1 MTKNILLT
9 VVGAVLGFML
19 GFLVANSFSKALTPP
34 PGTVADTSSRATPAA
49 APPLDPAQT
58 SGKLPPN
65 HPNISGDTATGD
77 AATNGTTTGAANITA
92 NSAQAQSAMDQAD
105 RQPRSFDAQM
115 SAAAVFY
122 QAGAFDKAALYL
134 SRALAINPNNADAL
148 TAMGDTK
155 YDAGD
160 YAGAASFY
168 ERSLAQRPSD
178 VDVRT
183 DLGNTYFQRSP
194 PDFDRAIAEYR
205 KALQLDP
212 KHEKTLQN
220 LAAAA
225 LRKGDKQT
233 ARDAVEKLAS
243 VNPSNQF
250 ATRMRAALENNSTP

>member
-9 VVGAVLGFML
+9 VVGTLLGFML
-19 GFLVANSFSKALTPP
+19 GFLFANSFSKDLIP
-34 PGTVADTSSRATPAA
+34 PGSTTETASRAMPA

-58 SGKLPPN
+58 SGKLPPD
-65 HPNISGDTATGD
+65 HPNVGGGATTGD
-77 AATNGTTTGAANITA
+77 ATANGGTAGASNITA

-134 SRALAINPNNADAL
+134 NRALIVNPNNADAL

-160 YAGAASFY
+160 YGSAASFY
-168 ERSLAQRPSD
+168 ERSLAQRPND

-183 DLGNTYFQRSP
+183 DLGNTYFQRTP
-194 PDFDRAIAEYR
+194 PDFDRALIEYR

-233 ARDAVEKLAS
+233 ARDAVEKLAG
-243 VNPSNQF
+243 VNPSSQF
-250 ATRMRAALENNSTP
+250 VARMRTALENSSTP

>member
-19 GFLVANSFSKALTPP
+19 GFLFANSFSKALTPP
-34 PGTVADTSSRATPAA
+34 GSVAETAPRAMPAA

-65 HPNISGDTATGD
+65 HPNISGNAAAGD
-77 AATNGTTTGAANITA
+77 AIANGATTGSSNIAA

-115 SAAAVFY
+115 TAVAVFY
-122 QAGAFDKAALYL
+122 QAGALDKAAFYL
-134 SRALAINPNNADAL
+134 NRALAINPNNADAL

-160 YAGAASFY
+160 YTSAASFY
-168 ERSLAQRPSD
+168 ERSLAQRPND
-178 VDVRT
+178 MDART
-183 DLGNTYFQRSP
+183 SLGDTYFQRTP
-194 PDFDRAIAEYR
+194 PDFDRAIIEYR

-233 ARDAVEKLAS
+233 ARDAVEKLAG

-250 ATRMRAALENNSTP
+250 AARMRAALENNSTP

>member
-19 GFLVANSFSKALTPP
+19 GFLVANSFSKNLIP
-34 PGTVADTSSRATPAA
+34 PGSVAEISSRATTPAA

-65 HPNISGDTATGD
+65 HPNISSDGATGD
-77 AATNGTTTGAANITA
+77 ATANGVTAGVPNIAA

-134 SRALAINPNNADAL
+134 NRALAINPSNADAL

-160 YAGAASFY
+160 YASAASFY

-194 PDFDRAIAEYR
+194 PDFDRAIIEYR

-225 LRKGDKQT
+225 MRKGDKQT
-233 ARDAVEKLAS
+233 ARDAVEKLAN

>member
-9 VVGAVLGFML
+9 IVGTLLGFML
-19 GFLVANSFSKALTPP
+19 GFLVANSFGKAMAP
-34 PGTVADTSSRATPAA
+34 PGSMAVTQSRAMPV

-58 SGKLPPN
+58 SGKLPLN
-65 HPNISGDTATGD
+65 HPNIAGD
-77 AATNGTTTGAANITA
+77 AAAGDAIANGATASATNRAA
-92 NSAQAQSAMDQAD
+92 NSAQAQSVTDQAE

-115 SAAAVFY
+115 SAADIFY

-134 SRALAINPNNADAL
+134 NRALEINPNNADAL
-148 TAMGDTK
+148 TAMGKTK
-155 YDAGD
+155 YEAGD
-160 YAGAASFY
+160 YASAASFY
-168 ERSLAQRPSD
+168 ERSLGQRPDD

-183 DLGNTYFQRSP
+183 EIGNSYFQRAP
-194 PDFDRAIAEYR
+194 PDFDRAIIEYR

-233 ARDAVEKLAS
+233 ARDALEKLAG

-250 ATRMRAALENNSTP
+250 VTRMRAALENNPTP

>member
-34 PGTVADTSSRATPAA
+34 GSVADTVSRAMPA

-65 HPNISGDTATGD
+65 HPNISGDAAAGD
-77 AATNGTTTGAANITA
+77 AATANGATAGVSNIAA

-115 SAAAVFY
+115 GAAAVFY

-134 SRALAINPNNADAL
+134 NRALTINPNNADAL

-160 YAGAASFY
+160 YGSAASFY

-183 DLGNTYFQRSP
+183 DLGNSYFQRTP
-194 PDFDRAIAEYR
+194 PDFDRAIVEYR

-233 ARDAVEKLAS
+233 ARDAVEKLAG

>member
-9 VVGAVLGFML
+9 VVGTILGFML
-19 GFLVANSFSKALTPP
+19 GFLAANSFSKALTPP
-34 PGTVADTSSRATPAA
+34 GIVAETMSPATPPAA

-65 HPNISGDTATGD
+65 HPNISGD
-77 AATNGTTTGAANITA
+77 AATADGATTAGATNITA

-160 YAGAASFY
+160 YTSAASFY
-168 ERSLAQRPSD
+168 ERSLAQRPND

-183 DLGNTYFQRSP
+183 DLGNTYFQRTP
-194 PDFDRAIAEYR
+194 PDFDRAINEYR

-225 LRKGDKQT
+225 LRKGDKQI

-250 ATRMRAALENNSTP
+250 VARMRAALESNSTP

>member
-9 VVGAVLGFML
+9 FVGTILGFML
-19 GFLVANSFSKALTPP
+19 GFLAANSFSKALTP

-65 HPNISGDTATGD
+65 HPNISGEAAAGD
-77 AATNGTTTGAANITA
+77 ITTNGATTAGATNITA

-160 YAGAASFY
+160 YASASSFY

-183 DLGNTYFQRSP
+183 DLGNTYFQRTP
-194 PDFDRAIAEYR
+194 PDFDRAINEYR

-243 VNPSNQF
+243 VNPSSQF
-250 ATRMRAALENNSTP
+250 AARMRAALENNSTP